1 MKATKVLSLLALGL
15 LVTSC
20 GGNSNTSSTSSSSS
34 SSSSSI
40 STSSSTSSVISSS
53 SSSSLTTSTSSSSS
67 SVTGPSLKEFILSS
81 VAKLKEG
88 NFSLTYEINNVNF
101 TDVITKNYFYTAYLN
116 TGSMLLETYS
126 TTKYAYNFEIT
137 SENKVNVKGQTF
149 NDELTGQ

>member
-40 STSSSTSSVISSS
+40 STSSSTSSVISSSS

-101 TDVITKNYFYTAYLN
+101 TDVITKTI
-116 TGSMLLETYS
+116 S
-126 TTKYAYNFEIT
+126 TQHI
-137 SENKVNVKGQTF
+137 
-149 NDELTGQ
+149 